1 MVLHGK
7 IGTEIEI
14 KAPADKL
21 YNMFKSAHLIP
32 SISNTHIKGVDVHE
46 GDWETH
52 GSVKIWKYELGD
64 HVGIFKE
71 QVELDD
77 ENKAATL
84 KGLEGEVFKYYKSF
98 KGVYKFTQKDEG
110 TCIAN
115 LWIEYEKLNENVEAP
130 DRYVGLM
137 VKLVQDLDAHLLGA

>member
-32 SISNTHIKGVDVHE
+32 NISNTHIKGVDVHE

-52 GSVKIWKYELGD
+52 GSIKIWKYELVVLRSSYT
-64 HVGIFKE
+64 HS
-71 QVELDD
+71 
-77 ENKAATL
+77 
-84 KGLEGEVFKYYKSF
+84 YKSF
-98 KGVYKFTQKDEG
+98 KGVYKFTQKDES

-137 VKLVQDLDAHLLGA
+137 IKLVQDLDAHFLGA